1 MCWVPKDRLDDIDS
15 SFPARTKEN
24 MLEAMDQ
31 ALNHCIFPGWELERA
46 AALAKSKM
54 GQGKVYPKP
63 IRNPSNWFI
72 SQTRK
77 AHAASAIGRHFELC
91 FYDSLKGLDLVMDDS
106 LKGLDLH
113 DKVYAVHYVLY
124 ILVHE

>member
-15 SFPARTKEN
+15 SFPARTKEH

-91 FYDSLKGLDLVMDDS
+91 FYDSLKGLDL
-106 LKGLDLH
+106 H

-124 ILVHE
+124 MTICLVQTCR